1 MGEVNTSGPVPI
13 DSVFIYR
20 PDKRLELWR
29 FAFYMFLHAGI
40 SNVPNTPLNCPR
52 HSQESL
58 PTSFLH
64 APFRGLRTFDELMPT
79 WLHLLFNL
87 GVQVVV
93 GLPLEMVH
101 GSLRIA
107 AVYMA
112 GVLADKISL
121 LVFLKDW
128 CPRSG
133 PQLPKKRANRR
144 KIFYT
149 EIGECKCD
157 ELLEFLRAEQLLS
170 LLQFPSIPTL
180 SHYEQL
186 DQRPAADT
194 FSFRCPQAIDCLRAT
209 GFLLLFPRKLRQL
222 LRSLVSFDSTRA
234 SETTIRR
241 KYAHTPCPYFLQI
254 NNSVNMDGEISLI
267 SRAKVSLPRQKHVSD
282 FQTRGNSTLDSL
294 QGSLGTSVFD
304 TDVYLV
310 GASGGVYAL
319 LAAHLANVLLNYNN
333 MEFGI
338 VRLIGI
344 FVIASAD
351 VGFAIY
357 DRYAAE
363 QMGPPVSYVA
373 HLTGALAGLTIGL
386 LVLKNFEQRLHEQL
400 LWWVALGVYAACT
413 IFAIMYNLMHPDYP

>member
-1 MGEVNTSGPVPI
+1 MIRMDKKETAGQRLLGFFTYYTVAMGEVNPSGPVPI

-29 FAFYMFLHAGI
+29 FAFYMFLHAG
-40 SNVPNTPLNCPR
+40 
-52 HSQESL
+52 
-58 PTSFLH
+58 
-64 APFRGLRTFDELMPT
+64 

-112 GVLADKISL
+112 GVLA
-121 LVFLKDW
+121 
-128 CPRSG
+128 
-133 PQLPKKRANRR
+133 
-144 KIFYT
+144 
-149 EIGECKCD
+149 
-157 ELLEFLRAEQLLS
+157 
-170 LLQFPSIPTL
+170 
-180 SHYEQL
+180 
-186 DQRPAADT
+186 
-194 FSFRCPQAIDCLRAT
+194 
-209 GFLLLFPRKLRQL
+209 
-222 LRSLVSFDSTRA
+222 
-234 SETTIRR
+234 
-241 KYAHTPCPYFLQI
+241 
-254 NNSVNMDGEISLI
+254 
-267 SRAKVSLPRQKHVSD
+267 
-282 FQTRGNSTLDSL
+282 
-294 QGSLGTSVFD
+294 GSLGTSVFD

-413 IFAIMYNLMHPDYP
+413 IFAVMYNLMHPDYP